1 MDQVR
6 VRYIVL
12 QVLQSATEIYGKV
25 RQVLQ
30 GVTGIYY
37 KVIEV
42 LQSQIVIKK

>member
-1 MDQVR
+1 M
-6 VRYIVL
+6 L